1 MCKCHSKCSA
11 FEVGVYALF
20 LCLFTAGIC
29 LMCLPDTIDIP
40 SYYMYNGQLSSYTTS
55 SFVYSNMGVG
65 ILMLFAGVFGPMFS
79 ICIFKEKKAQA
90 KKSVE
95 EHKPLVTAHVQQV
108 QQVPQF
114 QFQNVQPVV
123 QFQQVPQFNQQIP
136 QMVTVQTP
144 HQ

>member
-11 FEVGVYALF
+11 FEVGVYTLF
-20 LCLFTAGIC
+20 LCLFIGGIC
-29 LMCLPDTIDIP
+29 LMSIPDEIYIP
-40 SYYMYNGQLSSYTTS
+40 AYQFYNGQLSSYQTYS
-55 SFVYSNMGVG
+55 YVYSNMGVG
-65 ILMLFAGVFGPMFS
+65 LLMLFAGVFGPMFS

-136 QMVTVQTP
+136 QMVTVSTP

>member
-20 LCLFTAGIC
+20 LCLFIGGIC
-29 LMCLPDTIDIP
+29 LMSIPDEIYIP
-40 SYYMYNGQLSSYTTS
+40 RYQFYNGQLSSYSTYS
-55 SFVYSNMGVG
+55 YVYSNMGVG
-65 ILMLFAGVFGPMFS
+65 LLMLFAGVFGPMFS

-136 QMVTVQTP
+136 LMTVPTP
-144 HQ
+144 LMQ